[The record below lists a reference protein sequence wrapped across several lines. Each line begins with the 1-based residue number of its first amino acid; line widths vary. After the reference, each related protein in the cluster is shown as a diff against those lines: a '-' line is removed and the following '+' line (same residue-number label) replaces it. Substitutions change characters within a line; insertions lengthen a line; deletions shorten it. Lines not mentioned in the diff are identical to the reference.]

1 MAKTQRKSQYRLD
14 GIDRRILSA
23 LQEDGRLTIAELAER
38 VGLSASP
45 CHRRVRI
52 LEDEGIIERYVA
64 VLDQRAVGL
73 PVSVFVSIKLE
84 SQREDAL
91 AKFAK
96 AIAPWPEI
104 LECYLMTGPR
114 DYLLRVVVADL
125 AAYETFLKTKLTRLS
140 GIGSIESSFAL
151 EQVKY
156 TNRLPVEAA
165 AEN

>member
-1 MAKTQRKSQYRLD
+1 MTKNRRNNQYRLD
-14 GIDRRILSA
+14 EIDRRILAA
-23 LQEDGRLTIAELAER
+23 LQHDGRLTIAELATR

-52 LEDEGIIERYVA
+52 LEDEGVIERYVA

-91 AKFAK
+91 QKFAR

-156 TNRLPVEAA
+156 TNKLPVEAA
-165 AEN
+165 ST